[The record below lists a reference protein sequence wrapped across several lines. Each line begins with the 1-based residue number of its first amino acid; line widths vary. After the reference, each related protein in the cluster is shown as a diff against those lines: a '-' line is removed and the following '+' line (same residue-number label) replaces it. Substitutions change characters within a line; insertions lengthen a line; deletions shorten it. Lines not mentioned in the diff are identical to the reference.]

1 MISGMKPRLIYVSNA
16 TLPSAAAN
24 AVHVALMCD
33 AFAGLGCEVRLRA
46 ERGDGGSVAAH
57 YALRHPFRVCYET
70 RVTHY
75 LWKTARRALAG
86 LASRDEKTLYFGRR
100 LATLSRLAHWG
111 YPTGLELH
119 HPPRTPAQSAALSTF
134 VASPG
139 FLGIVVIS
147 EQLRAEI
154 LRREPSLD
162 PARVLVAHDGTRADR
177 IQAPRLHDR
186 ATPRAVYCGSFHAG
200 KGLET
205 LLPAAAQVP
214 EVQFDVIGG
223 EPAQISALKAQAP
236 ANLHFLGRMSHEECQ
251 RRLPEYDLA
260 LAPYGSVVRGVK
272 TPAHES
278 LASWMSPLKLFEYMG
293 AGLPIVTTDLP
304 VLREIVQEGETALM
318 PPPDDPV
325 AFAQA
330 ISKLAH
336 DAALRKRLA
345 QSAQDRLRD
354 YTWDQRAARI
364 LDFLGSAQR
373 GNQPAS
379 R

>member
-1 MISGMKPRLIYVSNA
+1 MKPKLIYVSNA

-33 AFAGLGCEVRLRA
+33 AFAGLGCDVTLRA
-46 ERGDGGSVAAH
+46 ERGDGGSSVAAH
-57 YALRHPFRVCYET
+57 YALRHPYRVTYET

-75 LWKTARRALAG
+75 VWKTARRALAG
-86 LASRDEKTLYFGRR
+86 LASRNGETLYFGRR

-119 HPPRTPAQSAALSTF
+119 HPPRTPTQVAALSAF

-139 FLGIVVIS
+139 CLGLVVIS

-154 LRREPSLD
+154 LRREPSFD
-162 PARVLVAHDGTRADR
+162 PSRVLVAHDGTRADC
-177 IQAPRLHDR
+177 IHAPRQHDR
-186 ATPRAVYCGSFHAG
+186 AVPRAVYCGSFHAG

-214 EVQFDVIGG
+214 DVQFDVIGG
-223 EPAQISALKAQAP
+223 EPAQISALKEQAP

-278 LASWMSPLKLFEYMG
+278 LAAWMSPLKLFEYMG

-304 VLREIVQEGETALM
+304 VLREILQDGETALM
-318 PPPDDPV
+318 PPPDDPT

-330 ISKLAH
+330 VSRLAH
-336 DAALRKRLA
+336 DAPLRTRLA
-345 QSAQDRLRD
+345 QSAQQRLRG
-354 YTWDQRAARI
+354 YTWDNRAARI
-364 LDFLGSAQR
+364 LDFLGEAQR
-373 GNQPAS
+373 P
-379 R
+379 